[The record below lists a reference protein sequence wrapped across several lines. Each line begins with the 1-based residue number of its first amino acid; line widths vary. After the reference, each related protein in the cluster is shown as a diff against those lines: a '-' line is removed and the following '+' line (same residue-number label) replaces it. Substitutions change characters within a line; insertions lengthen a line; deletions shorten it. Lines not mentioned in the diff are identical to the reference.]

1 MIAAML
7 LVAAKSDVQVPTV
20 PAGSVGQVQFYLS
33 LAAGLVVALI
43 GSGAIAAF
51 VTARTRKVRQYSD
64 VREDATVKID
74 SLEKANAAWERLA
87 LDAREQA
94 KSAHGE
100 LRKVIEDKDRQIA
113 DQKDII
119 ADYRRLLDARDRD
132 SAEAVIQYQ
141 ALERRLADA
150 EGREQELIQSRDAIA
165 ERLREAEMHMAE
177 TTINPE
183 QLEELRGNGGD
194 RHGLHPLN

>member
-1 MIAAML
+1 MIMHL
-7 LVAAKSDVQVPTV
+7 LVVLAAKSDVQVPTV
-20 PAGSVGQVQFYLS
+20 PASSINMAQVIIT
-33 LAAGLVVALI
+33 AIVTIVVAVV
-43 GSGAIAAF
+43 GGGAFAAF
-51 VTARTRKVRQYSD
+51 ITARTRKVRQFSD

-74 SLEKANAAWERLA
+74 SLEKANAAWEKLA
-87 LDAREQA
+87 MDAREQA
-94 KSAHGE
+94 KSALGE
-100 LRKVIEDKDRQIA
+100 LRGVIEDKDRQIR

-132 SAEAVIQYQ
+132 SAEARLQYQ
-141 ALERRLADA
+141 ALEVRLADA
-150 EGREQELIQSRDAIA
+150 EGRERDLVTSRDELQ

-183 QLEELRGNGGD
+183 QLQELRGGE

>member
-1 MIAAML
+1 MIVDVL
-7 LVAAKSDVQVPTV
+7 TILAKSDVQVPTV
-20 PAGSVGQVQFYLS
+20 PAGSIGTAQVIIG
-33 LAAGLVVALI
+33 AIVTIVVTI
-43 GSGAIAAF
+43 SGSGAAAAYF
-51 VTARTRKVRQYSD
+51 TARTRKVRQYSD
-64 VREDATVKID
+64 VRDDATVKID
-74 SLEKANAAWERLA
+74 SLEKANAAWEKLTM
-87 LDAREQA
+87 DAREQA

-132 SAEAVIQYQ
+132 SAEARVQYQ
-141 ALERRLADA
+141 ALESRLVAA
-150 EGREQELIQSRDAIA
+150 ESREQDLILSRDELT

-183 QLEELRGNGGD
+183 KLHELRGNSSE
-194 RHGLHPLN
+194 RHGMRPLN